1 MAAQCEMVVGFLV
14 PHRCDNPALGTCRQC
29 GRGFC
34 EEHLEITPE
43 GMICTACRQ
52 GLDQPVALPAT
63 AQSYDAGDILIF
75 SAATRWDDDS
85 DRADDAFADLS

>member
-14 PHRCDNPALGTCRQC
+14 PHRCDNPALGNCRQC

-34 EEHLEITPE
+34 EEHLEITPQ

-52 GLDQPVALPAT
+52 GLDQPVA
-63 AQSYDAGDILIF
+63 
-75 SAATRWDDDS
+75 SARN
-85 DRADDAFADLS
+85 RADLRRRRYPHLLGGHPLGR